1 MSHIG
6 PAYGSLAANQRKIA
20 AKRDPN
26 LDREAQEWVEAVI
39 GEKFPSDPYEDALKD
54 GVILCKLM
62 NKLQPGAIPKYATTG
77 GAFKLRENISLFQNA
92 ARAYGLGET
101 ELFQTIDLFE
111 KRNIPQVTQCIFALG
126 RNAQKRKFNGPILG
140 PKMSDANV
148 RDFNEEQLRAG
159 QSTLGLLNEG
169 MIKGANQSGQ
179 NFGTQSKSENSTSIP
194 KHQSQAEKPQI
205 RETNSNRLTYTE
217 SVRASSE
224 LSDSSILVDDR
235 QRSRSRQR
243 QSQQRTLSSSSV
255 ENLLINLQNIQLPSS
270 LSLSSSYSHINEQQE
285 EDENSLQVLIDLAR
299 DTDST
304 RINKLNLLYS
314 FVEDSIGM
322 VELRSLLSFI
332 KSSSKININEPP
344 LNLYSSIL
352 PTLIALILL
361 ENDI

>member
-1 MSHIG
+1 
-6 PAYGSLAANQRKIA
+6 IA

-26 LDREAQEWVEAVI
+26 LDREAQEWIEAVI
-39 GEKFPSDPYEDALKD
+39 GEKFPSGSYEDALKD

-62 NKLQPGAIPKYATTG
+62 NRLQPGAIPKFATSG

-92 ARAYGLGET
+92 ARAYGLGDA

-111 KRNIPQVTQCIFALG
+111 KHNIPQVTQCVFALG
-126 RNAQKRKFNGPILG
+126 RNAQKKRFNGPILG
-140 PKMSDANV
+140 PRMSDANV
-148 RDFNEEQLRAG
+148 RDFTEEQLRAG

-169 MIKGANQSGQ
+169 MTKGANQSGQ
-179 NFGTQSKSENSTSIP
+179 NFGTQSKSEKSVSIS

-205 RETNSNRLTYTE
+205 REKNVNRPTYTE
-217 SVRASSE
+217 TVRASSE
-224 LSDSSILVDDR
+224 LSDNSIILDDR
-235 QRSRSRQR
+235 QRSHSRQR

-255 ENLLINLQNIQLPSS
+255 ENLLTNLQSIKLP
-270 LSLSSSYSHINEQQE
+270 LSLSSSSSLHSHLNEQQE
-285 EDENSLQVLIDLAR
+285 EGEISLQLLIDLAR

-304 RINKLNLLYS
+304 RIDKLNRLYS

-332 KSSSKININEPP
+332 KSSSSEININEPP

-352 PTLIALILL
+352 PSLIALILL